1 MKTSKLQEVRSR
13 IEQAEQ
19 ENERLRAKVKD
30 EEDPL
35 PLGSAKTKPRRPRLK
50 NVVRAAAF
58 VSQLVSKKIDAQH
71 DEDDEDQDGSPNLFL
86 KGLKKQSELN
96 DEQIEVVE
104 RFGLK
109 CKVKLV
115 QCGR

>member
-1 MKTSKLQEVRSR
+1 MNSGKLQEVRFR

-19 ENERLRAKVKD
+19 ENERLRANVR
-30 EEDPL
+30 EEEQEDDKASEPK
-35 PLGSAKTKPRRPRLK
+35 PKPRRPRLK
-50 NVVRAAAF
+50 NLVRAASV
-58 VSQLVSKKIDAQH
+58 VSGWISKKPQ
-71 DEDDEDQDGSPNLFL
+71 DEADEEDREEQPKLFL

-96 DEQIEVVE
+96 DEEIEVIE

-115 QCGR
+115 LCGR